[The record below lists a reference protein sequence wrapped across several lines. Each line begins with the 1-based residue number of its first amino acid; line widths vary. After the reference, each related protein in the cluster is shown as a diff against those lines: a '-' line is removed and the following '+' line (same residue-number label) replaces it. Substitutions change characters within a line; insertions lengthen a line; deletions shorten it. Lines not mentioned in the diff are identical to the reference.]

1 MELLIGTLLS
11 ALATAFALGVL
22 ELITPAS
29 FYRYVK
35 IAGTYPLNLVAFWY
49 LEFTGFPVFVAA
61 AAASTLALVIMSVV
75 DRMSQPQPAV
85 INRRNF

>member
-1 MELLIGTLLS
+1 MELLIGTVIS

-22 ELITPAS
+22 ELITPAL

-35 IAGTYPLNLVAFWY
+35 IVGTYPLNLVAFWY
-49 LEFTGFPVFVAA
+49 LDFQGFSVFVAA
-61 AAASTLALVIMSVV
+61 AAASLLALLVIGVV
-75 DRMSQPQPAV
+75 DRLSQPQPAV

>member
-1 MELLIGTLLS
+1 MELLIGTVIS

-22 ELITPAS
+22 ELITPAL

-35 IAGTYPLNLVAFWY
+35 IVGTYPLNLVAFWY

-61 AAASTLALVIMSVV
+61 AAASLLALLVIGVV
-75 DRMSQPQPAV
+75 DRLSQPQPAV

>member
-1 MELLIGTLLS
+1 MELLIGTVIS
-11 ALATAFALGVL
+11 ALATAFAIGLI
-22 ELITPAS
+22 ELITPAG

-35 IAGTYPLNLVAFWY
+35 IVGTYPLNLVAFWY

-61 AAASTLALVIMSVV
+61 AAASLLALLVIGVV
-75 DRMSQPQPAV
+75 DRLSQPQPTA

>member
-1 MELLIGTLLS
+1 MELLIGTLIS
-11 ALATAFALGVL
+11 ALATAFALGVF

-29 FYRYVK
+29 FYRYIK

-49 LEFTGFPVFVAA
+49 LEFEGFPVFVAS
-61 AAASTLALVIMSVV
+61 AAASTLALVIISVV